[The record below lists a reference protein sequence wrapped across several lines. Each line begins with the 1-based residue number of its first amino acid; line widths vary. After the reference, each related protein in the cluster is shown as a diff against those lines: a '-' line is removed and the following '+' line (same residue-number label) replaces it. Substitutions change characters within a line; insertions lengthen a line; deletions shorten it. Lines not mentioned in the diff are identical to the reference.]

1 MKQVFNNPLPDS
13 YNELKRFVLSPYCKW
28 TYVPENIP
36 PSDNPIDEYDPNKYK
51 HIGFYSHSFLDRPRG
66 DHRRYPIIDDKE
78 FIDLASAALC
88 DIMTYN
94 GFCPRSFYR
103 ICANATHPHEDG
115 VVPTIPHVD
124 HQFDHGNMLLY
135 LTDAGGKTFV
145 ETENGSDS
153 YEYHDPKEDDVLL
166 FAGKHYNET
175 PATKRRV
182 IIVATFM

>member
-1 MKQVFNNPLPDS
+1 MKQQFENPFLDS
-13 YNELKRFVLSPYCKW
+13 YKELKRFVLSPHCKW
-28 TYVPENIP
+28 TYVSENIP
-36 PSDNPIDEYDPNKYK
+36 PSHLPEGDIDDTYK

-66 DHRRYPIIDDKE
+66 DYVRYPNVGDAE

-88 DIMTYN
+88 DIMSHN
-94 GFCPRSFYR
+94 GMHTRSFYR
-103 ICANATHPHEDG
+103 ICANSTHPHELG

-124 HQFDHGNMLLY
+124 HQFDHGNVLLY

-145 ETENGSDS
+145 ETEQDSDS
-153 YEYHDPKEDDVLL
+153 YEFHDPKEDDVLL

-175 PATKRRV
+175 PSTKRRV

>member
-1 MKQVFNNPLPDS
+1 MKQVFTNQLPDS
-13 YNELKRFVLSPYCKW
+13 YKELKDYVLSPYCKW
-28 TYVPENIP
+28 TYISENIP
-36 PSDNPIDEYDPNKYK
+36 PSDYPEGEYDDTYK

-66 DHRRYPIIDDKE
+66 DHIRYPSVGDKD
-78 FIDLASAALC
+78 FIDLASTALC
-88 DIMTYN
+88 DIMSYN
-94 GFCPRSFYR
+94 GFAPRSFYR
-103 ICANATHPHEDG
+103 ICANSTHPHEEG

-145 ETENGSDS
+145 ETENNSDS

-166 FAGKHYNET
+166 FAGRHYNKT